1 MNSFEIKYDGQLRT
15 TAQHMD
21 SGEVIYTD
29 APKDNHGL
37 GETFSPTDLV
47 CTSLASCMLTI
58 MAISVRKYEIDIQGT
73 KTIVKKT
80 MSDEPRMIAQIDI
93 VITFPSNY
101 SKKIKVILERSAL
114 NCPVHKSLSDK
125 VIKNIEFVYPK
136 S

>member
-80 MSDEPRMIAQIDI
+80 MSDENP
-93 VITFPSNY
+93 ITYQLSNY
-101 SKKIKVILERSAL
+101 GICLPNGNNLHEDDIDYVCEVFSKIL
-114 NCPVHKSLSDK
+114 K
-125 VIKNIEFVYPK
+125 
-136 S
+136 